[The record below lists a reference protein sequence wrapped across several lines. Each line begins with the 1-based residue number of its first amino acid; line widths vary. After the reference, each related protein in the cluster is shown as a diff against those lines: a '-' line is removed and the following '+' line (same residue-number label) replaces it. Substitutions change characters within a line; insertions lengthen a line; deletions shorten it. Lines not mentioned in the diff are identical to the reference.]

1 MVKHTLQFAYE
12 LFERVWPFCG
22 VDPLRVKEETLPKN
36 LNTCPF
42 LNTLS
47 HVLCVLDCI
56 VLHNIKKIKI
66 LKFEIFNVMRKKLNE
81 IQLFNAMLSF
91 HIKKQVHKLL
101 AVNYLQNAQSLFNK
115 VLITPMKP
123 VGWWHFIKP
132 LFNVILF

>member
-1 MVKHTLQFAYE
+1 MSILEH
-12 LFERVWPFCG
+12 
-22 VDPLRVKEETLPKN
+22 
-36 LNTCPF
+36 
-42 LNTLS
+42 
-47 HVLCVLDCI
+47 I
-56 VLHNIKKIKI
+56 VSCLMRIRLYNIKKIKI

-123 VGWWHFIKP
+123 VG
-132 LFNVILF
+132 